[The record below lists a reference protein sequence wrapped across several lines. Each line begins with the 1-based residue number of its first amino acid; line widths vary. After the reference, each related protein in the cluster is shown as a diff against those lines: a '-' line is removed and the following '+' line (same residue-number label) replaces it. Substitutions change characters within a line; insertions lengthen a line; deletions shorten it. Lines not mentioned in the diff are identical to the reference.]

1 MGVNSFERRFVCARY
16 LILISRIQRLDI
28 RNQNDRGLT
37 KIKLQIFSDS
47 TKCTGQQVLIST
59 TLEKKLA
66 PIGIELT
73 LNDSE
78 EFHSPYIAVCKN
90 SNNKYY

>member
-1 MGVNSFERRFVCARY
+1 MLIGLTYTQMGVNSFERRFVCARY

-59 TLEKKLA
+59 ILEKNTRA
-66 PIGIELT
+66 NRNRT
-73 LNDSE
+73 
-78 EFHSPYIAVCKN
+78 HS
-90 SNNKYY
+90 